1 MAAAA
6 EAAQTLSVGT
16 QPARRA
22 PSQSACRVNGC
33 PEPLGTGY
41 STKYRIC
48 RQHYNATSVELSEGT
63 FGRFCQQCSKFH
75 PLSEFEGEKLSCR
88 AGLER
93 HTQRRKERQA
103 RQRQA
108 LLQRGGAVAAV
119 VAAGSKRGAGSDG
132 SDTLRTLSSSPCSSS
147 RATQSWERRARAR
160 LGSAELL
167 PLPTPLPSAPFAQM
181 SAAHSLSALTA
192 FSQLPSTPLPAA
204 AQQAWTPLAS
214 LFDLPPL
221 PQPPLDPSLLLL
233 SNAAAAQRCPTPPPM
248 PLPLR
253 EGQVDAEA
261 EEETDGASEASC
273 KASPAAANQASA
285 GNSAGQPCTPDR
297 VAPTSSTSTAT
308 VSLARQS
315 SDDRSPQ
322 HPPSA
327 TDSRQRSTP
336 AMALAALAAAPLPDL
351 SDLATLAVPGHDALA
366 ALPSLMAAQQQSLAT
381 AEQQQQQQQQSP
393 AALLPLLQGAVAL
406 LQGVLQ
412 IAKPALAAQHAA
424 NHRARSSAA
433 PHAPA
438 APPAS
443 PFAGLAGLASLAA
456 PAACSTAPDLAG
468 LASLAAPAAC
478 STAPDLAAL
487 ASLVPPSAPSASAAT
502 ASLSQLRQ
510 LAAARLAEENKK
522 QVQQSLQNEH
532 SLMQLL
538 AMMQR

>member
-1 MAAAA
+1 MLAARLLPLTRPPLCPTAC
-6 EAAQTLSVGT
+6 
-16 QPARRA
+16 PAR
-22 PSQSACRVNGC
+22 P
-33 PEPLGTGY
+33 
-41 STKYRIC
+41 
-48 RQHYNATSVELSEGT
+48 
-63 FGRFCQQCSKFH
+63 QCSKFH

-412 IAKPALAAQHAA
+412 IAKVRRAKAKAARSGSQGGQADQLHTLVYTHFGPEPLAHLPSPLPSPPPPCSPPWLRSTLPTTGPAPAQPRTRLPRPRPRPLPAWLAWPALPRLQP
-424 NHRARSSAA
+424 A
-433 PHAPA
+433 PRHLTWQPWQA
-438 APPAS
+438 
-443 PFAGLAGLASLAA
+443 
-456 PAACSTAPDLAG
+456 
-468 LASLAAPAAC
+468 
-478 STAPDLAAL
+478 
-487 ASLVPPSAPSASAAT
+487 
-502 ASLSQLRQ
+502 
-510 LAAARLAEENKK
+510 
-522 QVQQSLQNEH
+522 
-532 SLMQLL
+532 
-538 AMMQR
+538 